1 MKMNREMKKNIL
13 IAAFYILIFLI
24 CQLLT
29 PFLIGKTI
37 DSLGY
42 IDKDNIFIYQ
52 IDSYKVVL
60 YLSLCITL
68 SFIGVIFNFLFD
80 YSVGKITQRYVRD
93 LRVKVFK
100 KITSVSIKTIH
111 DKEIGDLLQL
121 EISDIENVQNG
132 IYSVLKQLVLGI
144 LQIAITVIMM
154 FVTNWILALTVI
166 LLSPLSILVSKFVAS
181 FSHKYFSKQAKDM
194 TSLTSYSL
202 ETLSNA
208 ELVQSLNYQD
218 ECQSIFEK
226 KDDCLSKTSKVAQFS
241 SSWVNPSTRLV
252 NNIIYCLVG
261 ILGIILILF
270 SPAVSLFN
278 MTIGRLSTFLTYT
291 SQYSK
296 PFNEI
301 SSVFAEAENAKYSL
315 KRIQE
320 FLALSDDVDD
330 GEEDLNEEINSI
342 VFEDMSFSY
351 SKNKKLI
358 EHFSLEIK
366 KGMKVA
372 IVGETG
378 AGKSTLINL
387 LMRFYDPDSGRILIN
402 NKDYT
407 KIKKSELRK
416 HFSMVL
422 QETWIF
428 KGTVEENIKY
438 AKGECSIEEIKE
450 AAIKANCDSFIQ
462 TLPSG
467 YDTLVSSKEGLSQG
481 ERQMVT
487 IARIMLLN
495 NEVVILDE
503 ATSNVDTRS
512 EKRINDAFDKLL
524 KGKTSIVIAHRLSTI
539 KEADVILVIKKGQIV
554 EQGNHYQLLN
564 KKGYYY
570 QLFSS
575 QFK

>member
-1 MKMNREMKKNIL
+1 
-13 IAAFYILIFLI
+13 
-24 CQLLT
+24 
-29 PFLIGKTI
+29 
-37 DSLGY
+37 
-42 IDKDNIFIYQ
+42 
-52 IDSYKVVL
+52 
-60 YLSLCITL
+60 
-68 SFIGVIFNFLFD
+68 
-80 YSVGKITQRYVRD
+80 
-93 LRVKVFK
+93 
-100 KITSVSIKTIH
+100 
-111 DKEIGDLLQL
+111 
-121 EISDIENVQNG
+121 
-132 IYSVLKQLVLGI
+132 
-144 LQIAITVIMM
+144 
-154 FVTNWILALTVI
+154 
-166 LLSPLSILVSKFVAS
+166 
-181 FSHKYFSKQAKDM
+181 
-194 TSLTSYSL
+194 
-202 ETLSNA
+202 
-208 ELVQSLNYQD
+208 
-218 ECQSIFEK
+218 
-226 KDDCLSKTSKVAQFS
+226 
-241 SSWVNPSTRLV
+241 
-252 NNIIYCLVG
+252 
-261 ILGIILILF
+261 
-270 SPAVSLFN
+270 
-278 MTIGRLSTFLTYT
+278 
-291 SQYSK
+291 
-296 PFNEI
+296 
-301 SSVFAEAENAKYSL
+301 
-315 KRIQE
+315 
-320 FLALSDDVDD
+320 
-330 GEEDLNEEINSI
+330 
-342 VFEDMSFSY
+342 MSFSY

>member
-29 PFLIGKTI
+29 PFLIGRTI

-93 LRVKVFK
+93 LRVKVFE

>member
-1 MKMNREMKKNIL
+1 MNREMKKNIL

-29 PFLIGKTI
+29 PFLIGRTI

-402 NKDYT
+402 NKDYK

-438 AKGECSIEEIKE
+438 AKGECSTKEIKE

>member
-1 MKMNREMKKNIL
+1 MNREMKKNIL

-29 PFLIGKTI
+29 PFLIGRTI

-93 LRVKVFK
+93 LRVKVFE

>member
-29 PFLIGKTI
+29 PFLIGRTI

-93 LRVKVFK
+93 LRVKVFE

-132 IYSVLKQLVLGI
+132 IYSDLKQLVLGI

>member
-29 PFLIGKTI
+29 PFLIGRTI

-93 LRVKVFK
+93 LRVKVFE

-387 LMRFYDPDSGRILIN
+387 LMRFYDSDSGRILIN

>member
-1 MKMNREMKKNIL
+1 MNREMKKNIL

-29 PFLIGKTI
+29 PFLIGRTI

-93 LRVKVFK
+93 LRVKVFE

-121 EISDIENVQNG
+121 EISDIENVQHG

-366 KGMKVA
+366 KGTKVA

-387 LMRFYDPDSGRILIN
+387 LMRFYEPDSGRILIN

>member
-29 PFLIGKTI
+29 PFLIGRTI

-218 ECQSIFEK
+218 ECQSIFEN

-503 ATSNVDTRS
+503 ATSNVDTKS

>member
-1 MKMNREMKKNIL
+1 MNREMKKNIL

-29 PFLIGKTI
+29 PFLIGRTI

-218 ECQSIFEK
+218 ECQSIFEN

-503 ATSNVDTRS
+503 ATSNVDTKS